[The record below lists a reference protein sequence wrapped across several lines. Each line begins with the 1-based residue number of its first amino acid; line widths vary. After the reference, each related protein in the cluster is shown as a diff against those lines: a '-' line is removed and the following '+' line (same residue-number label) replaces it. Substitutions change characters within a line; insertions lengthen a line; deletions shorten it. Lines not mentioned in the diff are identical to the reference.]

1 MSILPYRKKSGRK
14 IQKDG
19 KTPKALIVFKSHC
32 QINIDSLATLND
44 GLTFKTNNDSCN
56 CKK

>member
-14 IQKDG
+14 IQKGD
-19 KTPKALIVFKSHC
+19 KTPKSLIVFKSHC

-44 GLTFKTNNDSCN
+44 GFTFKTNSYSCN